1 MRDGGSRAT
10 LSQDVLFRRDG
21 SDLVDDLLGKIGACP
36 HRLILGA
43 FHVHRCGAVAVDINP
58 DAAGLAFPAAFL
70 AFAPVAFT
78 FSFGLSFAFA
88 LSLSFT
94 FAFGFSLAL
103 SFQLSFALSLS
114 KGVGAHTKRNAERRY
129 ARSKS

>member
-78 FSFGLSFAFA
+78 FSF
-88 LSLSFT
+88 
-94 FAFGFSLAL
+94 AL
-103 SFQLSFALSLS
+103 SFQLSFALALS
-114 KGVGAHTKRNAERRY
+114 KGVGAHTERNAERRY
-129 ARSKS
+129 ARGKS